1 MSWRSGRLAV
11 FGHSAWAWT
20 RGPWGPHFGLKFGQV
35 LASER
40 FAMVLCP
47 VVLFEKAVA
56 VHVLVPDGLRIPRHM
71 DALHVK

>member
-1 MSWRSGRLAV
+1 MSWCSGRLAV
-11 FGHSAWAWT
+11 FGHSALAWT
-20 RGPWGPHFGLKFGQV
+20 RGPWRPHFGLKFGQV

-47 VVLFEKAVA
+47 VVLFQKTVA
-56 VHVLVPDGLRIPRHM
+56 VRVLVSDGLCIPRHM